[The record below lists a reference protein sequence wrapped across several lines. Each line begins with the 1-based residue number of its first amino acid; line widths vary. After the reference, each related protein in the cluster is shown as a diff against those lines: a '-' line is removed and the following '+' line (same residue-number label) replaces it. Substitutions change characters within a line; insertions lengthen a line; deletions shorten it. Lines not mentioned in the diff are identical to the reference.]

1 MMNLLEIVM
10 KQLLKMIQKKIKLEI
25 VLFRLLNS
33 NNKIDKNFNLKK
45 NY

>member
-33 NNKIDKNFNLKK
+33 NNKIDKNFNLKN